1 MEKSSMN
8 RCSGKTAGEAL
19 SHSSTNMQTFVFE
32 TGSVRT
38 IEKDGEVFFVGKD
51 VCKRLG
57 YKDSNSAMCNH
68 CKGVVK
74 HHPLC
79 TAGGT
84 QKVRILSESDVM
96 RLICSSKLPEAEKF
110 ERWVFDEVLPA
121 IRKHGGYL
129 TAQKVEEAILDPDT
143 IIRLATELKKERE
156 KRLEAER
163 TKAHI
168 SDRKTATALATA
180 SAAVRQLNKIKD
192 EIGNGR
198 NYKRVTCICWI
209 SKYFH
214 NNYGAWVAI
223 GKYLMNL
230 SAEMGKNP
238 IYVPDERFGQVRAYH
253 ISVLEYFHELIK
265 NDDPP
270 MILTPYRKKFVC
282 E

>member
-1 MEKSSMN
+1 MQE
-8 RCSGKTAGEAL
+8 L
-19 SHSSTNMQTFVFE
+19 ISSTPAVSSSGE
-32 TGSVRT
+32 TSFSFCGQPVRVKI
-38 IEKDGEVFFVGKD
+38 IEKEPFFCLLD
-51 VCKRLG
+51 VCKVLGIVNIGVCKSRL
-57 YKDSNSAMCNH
+57 SE
-68 CKGVVK
+68 KGVCNTDTLTK
-74 HHPLC
+74 
-79 TAGGT
+79 GGIQQT
-84 QKVRILSESDVM
+84 TFINESNLYKVIFRS
-96 RLICSSKLPEAEKF
+96 RKKEAEKF
-110 ERWVFDEVLPA
+110 TEWVTSDVLPS

-129 TAQKVEEAILDPDT
+129 TPEKVEEALLDPDV

-156 KRLEAER
+156 KRLEAEK

-198 NYKRVTCICWI
+198 NYKRVTCIYWI
-209 SKYFH
+209 PKYFH